1 MIVTVF
7 GSTGLMGK
15 EIVKQA
21 IFKDHHVRAYGRNV
35 YTTTYTPSD
44 KLETIKGTLFDDEQV
59 FNALK
64 GADVVLS
71 ALGGSSDGNDKT
83 RSLGIKHIISQM
95 KRAGIKRIIAI
106 GGMGI
111 LPGDNGKMLMDA
123 EGFPV
128 EYLPVSE
135 EHKTVFEALR
145 DSGLDWTMVAPP
157 VIKDAGPTGDY
168 TVAKDAVPETNNDF
182 INSGD
187 LALFIVNEME
197 RNEYI
202 CSLVGI
208 SG

>member
-35 YTTTYTPSD
+35 FTTTYTPSD
-44 KLETIKGTLFDDEQV
+44 KLEIIKGTLFDDEQV
-59 FNALK
+59 FSAIN
-64 GADVVLS
+64 GADVVIS
-71 ALGGSSDGNDKT
+71 ALGGGSDGTDKT

-95 KRAGIKRIIAI
+95 KKAGLKRIIAI

-111 LPGDNGKMLMDA
+111 LPGPDGKMMMEA
-123 EGFPV
+123 EDFPTQ
-128 EYLPVSE
+128 YLLVSE
-135 EHKTVFEALR
+135 EHKNVFEQLR

-157 VIKDAGPTGDY
+157 VIKDQSPTGEY
-168 TVAKDAVPETNNDF
+168 VVAKDAVPEPNRYF
-182 INSGD
+182 VNSGD

-197 RNEYI
+197 RDEY
-202 CSLVGI
+202 LYNRVGI